1 MTPTF
6 SCCRQAI
13 KAQPA
18 NTLRIDLPTDT
29 SSNKAKK
36 VCVGGMTIPTLAQ
49 HALASAEPMPY
60 KEIMERDPAFIRYLR
75 SLPAEAVGYAFGN
88 VLELYQYVKG
98 KDSEVTLV
106 RRDIQVA
113 CFAYVLPCSSTVTVA
128 HAVCVRACCL
138 LPCPP
143 ARDGRHAPVRDG
155 H

>member
-18 NTLRIDLPTDT
+18 NTLRIDLPTGT
-29 SSNKAKK
+29 SSSKAKK
-36 VCVGGMTIPTLAQ
+36 VCVGGMTIPTLVQ

-60 KEIMERDPAFIRYLR
+60 KEIMARDPAFIRYLR

-88 VLELYQYVKG
+88 VLELYQFVKG

-106 RRDIQVA
+106 RRDIHVA
-113 CFAYVLPCSSTVTVA
+113 CFAYVFKHRHGGTRGLCS
-128 HAVCVRACCL
+128 CL
-138 LPCPP
+138 LFTTMP
-143 ARDGRHAPVRDG
+143 ASPRWTTRSCT
-155 H
+155 